1 VPRPFETPLRQ
12 AQQLL
17 RTNGQLNKADKPLID
32 NFSIA
37 LTHGLI
43 ALALWRL
50 LMRDDLD
57 SEVSERDRWQ
67 RQREDAADA

>member
-1 VPRPFETPLRQ
+1 MV
-12 AQQLL
+12 
-17 RTNGQLNKADKPLID
+17 D

-50 LMRDDLD
+50 LTRDDLD
-57 SEVSERDRWQ
+57 QEVSERERWQ
-67 RQREDAADA
+67 HQQDDAADA

>member
-1 VPRPFETPLRQ
+1 MRRAV
-12 AQQLL
+12 
-17 RTNGQLNKADKPLID
+17 ID

-50 LMRDDLD
+50 LARDDLD
-57 SEVSERDRWQ
+57 TEVSPRDAWQ
-67 RQREDAADA
+67 NQQDDLRDA

>member
-1 VPRPFETPLRQ
+1 M
-12 AQQLL
+12 
-17 RTNGQLNKADKPLID
+17 ID

-57 SEVSERDRWQ
+57 QEVSARERWQ
-67 RQREDAADA
+67 HQQDDVADA

>member
-1 VPRPFETPLRQ
+1 MRR
-12 AQQLL
+12 AM
-17 RTNGQLNKADKPLID
+17 ID

-50 LMRDDLD
+50 LARDDLD
-57 SEVSERDRWQ
+57 TEVSPRDAWRPARPQ
-67 RQREDAADA
+67 EPDAAADA